1 MANMPVLLQLLD
13 EVLRSKISGADEN
26 QEAHLLR
33 AAAAAGASR
42 LQYVVPLF
50 FLWMLTDDKEG
61 VLRFAYD
68 DETRRAIQGVADLCE
83 HCSVDHSEWLQAED
97 SLAGTHPGYAAWGVR
112 LAFVHA
118 TQPDVTDRT
127 LWNID
132 LRNSLSSAVSSAAE
146 AFVSAIGAQ
155 KKEPFADNELS
166 ESARL
171 QLAYLRMHQK
181 LIECIQDL

>member
-1 MANMPVLLQLLD
+1 MANLPILLTKLD
-13 EVLRSKISGADEN
+13 EVLRDKIGSADEN

-33 AAAAAGASR
+33 AAAAADASR
-42 LQYVVPLF
+42 LQHVVPLF
-50 FLWMLTDDKEG
+50 FLWMLTDEKEG

-68 DETRRAIQGVADLCE
+68 DETRNAIQGVADLCE
-83 HCSVDHSEWLQAED
+83 RCSAEYADWRQAHD
-97 SLAGTHPGYAAWGVR
+97 SLAGTYPGYAAWGVR

-118 TQPDVTDRT
+118 TQPNVIDRT

-132 LRNSLSSAVSSAAE
+132 LRSSLSSAVSSAAE

-155 KKEPFADNELS
+155 KKEPFAHNDLS
-166 ESARL
+166 AGARL